1 MNGAHAARVFAL
13 IVALLVWSWAPP
25 AFACDCN
32 VKQVGDALDLADFV
46 VSGIV
51 TSIRLARVDQFGRE
65 APTVVEIA
73 IQRTWKGKTVPA
85 MTLHTQRNSSSCV
98 GFEFAVGDQY
108 LVFAT
113 RNSEALTRRY
123 GLPATSVTYGV
134 TSCGGTT
141 NSRDPVT
148 RKREQELARILLR

>member
-1 MNGAHAARVFAL
+1 MNCAHAARVFAL
-13 IVALLVWSWAPP
+13 SVSFLVACWVRP

-32 VKQVGDALDLADFV
+32 VKRVGDALDVADVV

-65 APTVVEIA
+65 APTVVDIA
-73 IQRTWKGKTVPA
+73 IQRSWKGKAVQTV
-85 MTLHTQRNSSSCV
+85 TLHTQRNSSSCD

-108 LVFAT
+108 LVFAA

-123 GLPATSVTYGV
+123 GLPATSLSYGV

-148 RKREQELARILLR
+148 RKREQELARLLLR